1 MKNQIFNF
9 ERDSDSNELKSFNS
23 SKYFDDL
30 YLEDKNTIKNQGLQ
44 QPLSKYQLQY
54 QSNKNINFK
63 KSNLIPNI
71 LNLVS
76 FLNNINNSINIL
88 SIESLSSISSN
99 NIKSIGFNDKIGN
112 ISDDKINYIMYS
124 SLNDLKKDK
133 MNNLNDI
140 DDFNKQSQKN
150 IFNDIYNNYKINLS
164 NKNNYINDN
173 FVSSKKINYQ
183 ISNKNIYNS
192 KKDKSNGENIRK
204 YLYGQSEDTS
214 TKKDLPNY
222 SNKSNVFNQT
232 NNSKTNIN
240 NNNQE
245 YNYIKINNS
254 NNNNDNIINDDNNND
269 NSNNDNNNNYNN
281 NNDNSNNDNSN
292 NDNGYK
298 INKNNFENTKIL
310 LGKKDNK
317 TYVMKKNIQNEN
329 VESIKREAKFLKK
342 FNNKHIVKYKDSFD
356 YNKTFF
362 IIVMEYC
369 GNNNLR
375 KYIDSFGNSL
385 INPCII
391 YKILKDIC
399 LGLKD
404 IHEKNIVHKDLKPEN
419 IFIGDDFN
427 IKIGDFGI
435 SKQLDNDNKVLNSK
449 CSGTSNYMA
458 PELLIEE
465 GKYNC
470 SADIW
475 SLGCIIYELC
485 EKKKCFENFNIEIYN
500 SLKHSSNE
508 VSYEKI
514 KNNKYKI
521 FQDLIDKMLVKDYEK
536 RDNISEI
543 CNSVNRIKSELEK
556 TNNIETLDNISK
568 KIFEK
573 INENEIILDINIKK
587 NENFDF
593 SKSIHLDVNNKN
605 IINNIYID
613 GVKKDKNFTFE
624 NEGKHKILL
633 ELNNQITNCN
643 KLFKDFKNLL
653 NADLSFFDITNVE
666 NLESMFEKCEG
677 IKNFDLSSLNFVKVN
692 NMKKMFRLCSNLEQ
706 LNLPY
711 FKSSNII
718 DMEGLCDHCINLKKI
733 DLSFNGKIKVKKL
746 SNMLSYCNKLTEVN
760 LSSFDTSD
768 VEDMNSMFLGC
779 NSLKS
784 LDLSN
789 FNFQNIINLESM
801 FEKCG
806 ELENL
811 DLSSFNCEKNKTITT
826 KNMFEECKKLQFN
839 KIKFK
844 PENNYTQI
852 ERAFNSSKKM

>member
-1 MKNQIFNF
+1 
-9 ERDSDSNELKSFNS
+9 
-23 SKYFDDL
+23 
-30 YLEDKNTIKNQGLQ
+30 
-44 QPLSKYQLQY
+44 
-54 QSNKNINFK
+54 
-63 KSNLIPNI
+63 
-71 LNLVS
+71 
-76 FLNNINNSINIL
+76 
-88 SIESLSSISSN
+88 
-99 NIKSIGFNDKIGN
+99 
-112 ISDDKINYIMYS
+112 
-124 SLNDLKKDK
+124 
-133 MNNLNDI
+133 
-140 DDFNKQSQKN
+140 
-150 IFNDIYNNYKINLS
+150 
-164 NKNNYINDN
+164 
-173 FVSSKKINYQ
+173 
-183 ISNKNIYNS
+183 
-192 KKDKSNGENIRK
+192 
-204 YLYGQSEDTS
+204 
-214 TKKDLPNY
+214 
-222 SNKSNVFNQT
+222 
-232 NNSKTNIN
+232 
-240 NNNQE
+240 
-245 YNYIKINNS
+245 
-254 NNNNDNIINDDNNND
+254 
-269 NSNNDNNNNYNN
+269 
-281 NNDNSNNDNSN
+281 
-292 NDNGYK
+292 
-298 INKNNFENTKIL
+298 
-310 LGKKDNK
+310 
-317 TYVMKKNIQNEN
+317 
-329 VESIKREAKFLKK
+329 
-342 FNNKHIVKYKDSFD
+342 
-356 YNKTFF
+356 
-362 IIVMEYC
+362 
-369 GNNNLR
+369 
-375 KYIDSFGNSL
+375 
-385 INPCII
+385 
-391 YKILKDIC
+391 
-399 LGLKD
+399 
-404 IHEKNIVHKDLKPEN
+404 
-419 IFIGDDFN
+419 
-427 IKIGDFGI
+427 
-435 SKQLDNDNKVLNSK
+435 
-449 CSGTSNYMA
+449 
-458 PELLIEE
+458 
-465 GKYNC
+465 
-470 SADIW
+470 
-475 SLGCIIYELC
+475 
-485 EKKKCFENFNIEIYN
+485 
-500 SLKHSSNE
+500 
-508 VSYEKI
+508 
-514 KNNKYKI
+514 
-521 FQDLIDKMLVKDYEK
+521 MLVKDYEK